1 MVLLAV
7 TLIIAALMET
17 LIFIIALGKISSKLD
32 EIKTER
38 EKFIS
43 GIIESLSLYLNRIK
57 EYELRRDNTLKE
69 VNKKLEEANENNK
82 KVTEAYKEVVEVLH
96 ELLDDFRETNT
107 QYSNL
112 YDQLALINKKLE
124 RTEGKIDR
132 MIFPVALC
140 EYYKEDG
147 KCTEVDALEEYGY
160 DISTVGLCEY
170 CRDGYCTY
178 TDMIEYQKVLAEKEK
193 RHES

>member
-17 LIFIIALGKISSKLD
+17 LIFIIALGKISNKLD
-32 EIKTER
+32 DIKTER

-82 KVTEAYKEVVEVLH
+82 KVNDTYKEVVEVLH

-124 RTEGKIDR
+124 RTEEKIDR

-140 EYYKEDG
+140 EYYEDG
-147 KCTEVDALEEYGY
+147 KCTEANILEEHGY

-170 CRDGYCTY
+170 SRDGYCTY

-193 RHES
+193 NNES